1 MNCVSFVVKVIIALG
16 ILGKVLK
23 VFLIDNNM
31 NTTRQKIGEILVNHR
46 IATANKMLC
55 FGIAQA
61 NYSFGKQ
68 E

>member
-46 IATANKMLC
+46 ITTANKML
-55 FGIAQA
+55 
-61 NYSFGKQ
+61 
-68 E
+68 